1 MNLKH
6 VIPDME
12 KTFGTLEFAGEGEVE
27 QGRVNNRMTVI
38 GLTYNLFSEVQKAD
52 DVMVLLPAS
61 VGEKHF
67 EFEEKVKLVNPR
79 IVAEGYNINGR
90 GFTKYKM
97 LADDMVKA

>member
-1 MNLKH
+1 
-6 VIPDME
+6 
-12 KTFGTLEFAGEGEVE
+12 
-27 QGRVNNRMTVI
+27 
-38 GLTYNLFSEVQKAD
+38 
-52 DVMVLLPAS
+52 MVVLPAS

-97 LADDMVKA
+97 LADDMVNA